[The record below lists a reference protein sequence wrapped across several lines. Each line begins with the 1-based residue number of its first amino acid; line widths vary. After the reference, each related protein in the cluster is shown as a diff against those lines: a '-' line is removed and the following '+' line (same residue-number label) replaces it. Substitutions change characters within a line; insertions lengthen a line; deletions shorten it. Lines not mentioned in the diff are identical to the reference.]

1 VNRVIENDLDLEM
14 RPDITMDD
22 LLATLTRH
30 SNLLI
35 FGRPERGEE
44 DQPGSLTAFRAVVLV
59 GGVLGLNPIGEV
71 DTIAIGVLNGD
82 NSAHARRT
90 WPKMAAKL
98 RTIADELERM
108 AREQEPS

>member
-1 VNRVIENDLDLEM
+1 MNRVIEDDLEA
-14 RPDITMDD
+14 RPDITMDG

-35 FGRPERGEE
+35 FGRSERGEE
-44 DQPGSLTAFRAVVLV
+44 DQPGELTAFRAVVLV
-59 GGVLGLNPIGEV
+59 GGMLGLSPIGEV
-71 DTIAIGVLNGD
+71 APIAIGVLNGD

-98 RTIADELERM
+98 RAIADDIERM

>member
-1 VNRVIENDLDLEM
+1 MSRVIEDDLEM

-22 LLATLTRH
+22 LLATLGRH
-30 SNLLI
+30 SNMLI

-44 DQPGSLTAFRAVVLV
+44 DQPGELTAFRAVVLV
-59 GGVLGLNPIGEV
+59 GGMLGLNLSGEV
-71 DTIAIGVLNGD
+71 GPIAIGVLNGD
-82 NSAHARRT
+82 NSPHARRT

-98 RTIADELERM
+98 RTIADDIERM